1 MKKALIFFL
10 LLCCSIFTLNAER
23 FQITN
28 TTFNITGVGLKFFG
42 KTDEYSILKNF
53 PIDTKTVFEN
63 KDSFLKYVNN
73 YEKILI
79 SSRFFDSVDIQIQYD
94 QEVSDDILFKDE
106 SDKLIQ
112 ASLNFTIVDSHHLLV
127 LPYPKYSSNDGFTF
141 KLKAKDTNFLGSLNT
156 MNCEIGTTFSNDG
169 ISPNLSFTYDHPF
182 KVGIFDIQWVND
194 YSGSYIIGNTMPE
207 WNLKT
212 GFDIALPFDNFALKL
227 SLYQFFNRNKNFLI
241 YNDDIYFRESAAF
254 SVPTSLYTFA
264 NYSKLIY
271 TPTVQF
277 DYYWDFNGINIDND
291 SIQSKII
298 SFTNKLDNT
307 KITWE
312 ECFRTGYSF
321 SLSNSYIY
329 YFDRKD
335 FSPSVSFD
343 AKLYYSNKI
352 FKNISFLDR
361 IGVNAHL
368 YAFTYIYSPGNTYYY
383 GEQIGS
389 YIRGILDNSFFG
401 NVKPFYTASQAIIFS
416 LDIPYH
422 LFTTSFKKFD
432 IINCNVQLSPFVDV
446 ALTHNRLTGTM
457 FNAKEGYYCAGVEIL
472 VYPLKWSSYTIRA
485 SIGFDVRNVLN
496 STSFFDGLKTY
507 NEIFIGIGHQY

>member
-23 FQITN
+23 FQITS
-28 TTFNITGVGLKFFG
+28 TTFNITGVGFKFFG

-182 KVGIFDIQWVND
+182 KLGIFDIQWVND

-212 GFDIALPFDNFALKL
+212 GFDIALHF
-227 SLYQFFNRNKNFLI
+227 
-241 YNDDIYFRESAAF
+241 
-254 SVPTSLYTFA
+254 
-264 NYSKLIY
+264 
-271 TPTVQF
+271 
-277 DYYWDFNGINIDND
+277 
-291 SIQSKII
+291 
-298 SFTNKLDNT
+298 
-307 KITWE
+307 
-312 ECFRTGYSF
+312 
-321 SLSNSYIY
+321 
-329 YFDRKD
+329 
-335 FSPSVSFD
+335 
-343 AKLYYSNKI
+343 
-352 FKNISFLDR
+352 
-361 IGVNAHL
+361 
-368 YAFTYIYSPGNTYYY
+368 
-383 GEQIGS
+383 
-389 YIRGILDNSFFG
+389 
-401 NVKPFYTASQAIIFS
+401 
-416 LDIPYH
+416 
-422 LFTTSFKKFD
+422 
-432 IINCNVQLSPFVDV
+432 
-446 ALTHNRLTGTM
+446 
-457 FNAKEGYYCAGVEIL
+457 
-472 VYPLKWSSYTIRA
+472 
-485 SIGFDVRNVLN
+485 
-496 STSFFDGLKTY
+496 
-507 NEIFIGIGHQY
+507 